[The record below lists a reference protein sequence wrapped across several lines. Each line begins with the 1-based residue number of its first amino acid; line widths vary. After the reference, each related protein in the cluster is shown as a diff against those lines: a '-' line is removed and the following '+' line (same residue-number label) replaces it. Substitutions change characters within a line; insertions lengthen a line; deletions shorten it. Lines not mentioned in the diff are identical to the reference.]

1 MKLKTLLLF
10 LSLFMVTLLW
20 ADPVSQNVARE
31 KAIRFV
37 SKYGKTIARNAKN
50 MYYAPGKAQVK
61 KMPYYVFNTSDNN
74 GFVIVSGDD
83 RTAEILAYSDES
95 NFDAGDIPENMSAW
109 LSYYADVI
117 GSLEKNTPVK
127 AKSIY
132 YDTPMNSYGAIA
144 PLLSCTWNQGSPY
157 YDRCPLVEGRR
168 CYTGCVCTAAVQVM
182 YFHKWPQ
189 AASTN
194 IPAHSFTYNNI
205 RYTENELP
213 SVTFDWNSMKDSYS
227 DGETGQPATAVAV
240 LMQYVG
246 QAIKSGYGPNGTG
259 SSFTEVEYALKNN
272 FGYDGNIQHLFR
284 SNYTTQAWEE
294 MMCRELAERR
304 PVLYAGTSSGGAH
317 AFVCDGYDGNGL
329 FHINWGWG
337 GMCNGYFKLSVL
349 NPDDNSGMGA
359 SSSNDGY
366 SMNQDVLI
374 GIQPPS
380 AHTDNPVATFY
391 SDTNYNGKA
400 VDLPEGEFNLSALQS
415 YGISNDDI
423 ASLKVKTGFKV
434 VVYEN
439 DNFGGKTKSYTASID
454 DMGVEWR
461 DEVSSIKIEP
471 YGKSGMSGNFKLQ
484 NRNSGKFLDLDNNS
498 TSNNTA
504 IIQYDDE
511 GVEASQTWTLTEV
524 DGGKGVYSICAYGN
538 KGRGMDVVD
547 WSKDNG
553 AQVQLYD
560 YLGNSHQQ
568 FILYDHGDGY
578 YQLVARNSGKVVEI
592 PSSSKNNG
600 EWIKIYDNNGSATQQ
615 WSLVENTCNEA
626 SAVTLYVDAD
636 YKGKAVTL
644 SEGEYTLSRLGLF
657 NVKDN
662 DMSSLKVTPGF
673 KAIIY
678 EDDNFGGKSKSYTS
692 STSSVGGDWNDKMSS
707 IRVEVCGQS
716 GLAGDYKLQNRNS
729 GKFLDLEN
737 NSTANNTAIIQ
748 YDDEGTDASQIW
760 VLTEVESGKGVY
772 SICTSSAR
780 RQGMDVADWSRD
792 NGAQVQVYEYVGG
805 RNQQFIIVD
814 RGEGYYQLVSRL
826 SGKVVEIPSSSTDN
840 GEWIKLYDNNGTA
853 TQQWK
858 LIEPSVYVGIGN
870 VGGVAGVNVSQNGNT
885 IIVNGAKGKNIA
897 VYGVSGMR
905 LYSAP
910 IDSDSYSILMSDM
923 STGVYIVKIDSVTYK
938 ILIKR

>member
-1 MKLKTLLLF
+1 MKILKSLTLLLALV
-10 LSLFMVTLLW
+10 LS
-20 ADPVSQNVARE
+20 
-31 KAIRFV
+31 
-37 SKYGKTIARNAKN
+37 G
-50 MYYAPGKAQVK
+50 
-61 KMPYYVFNTSDNN
+61 
-74 GFVIVSGDD
+74 
-83 RTAEILAYSDES
+83 
-95 NFDAGDIPENMSAW
+95 AGDVTAQSTGVYVGGHIRRERPAT
-109 LSYYADVI
+109 I
-117 GSLEKNTPVK
+117 EKLR
-127 AKSIY
+127 
-132 YDTPMNSYGAIA
+132 NSG
-144 PLLSCTWNQGSPY
+144 
-157 YDRCPLVEGRR
+157 
-168 CYTGCVCTAAVQVM
+168 
-182 YFHKWPQ
+182 
-189 AASTN
+189 
-194 IPAHSFTYNNI
+194 FTYVILFNVNVEPDG
-205 RYTENELP
+205 TL
-213 SVTFDWNSMKDSYS
+213 TT
-227 DGETGQPATAVAV
+227 DGETVCKDGKYVFGNTQPD
-240 LMQYVG
+240 YVSD
-246 QAIKSGYGPNGTG
+246 IKKLKQSPTTISRIEICIGGWGNESYERIKDLINSGGTG
-259 SSFTEVEYALKNN
+259 SGSILYRNFKALKDAIPEIDAVNN
-272 FGYDGNIQHLFR
+272 DDEHCYDVSTAVKFHKMMYDLGYKTTVAPYTNRGFWESLVSQLGDRCDRILIQCYDGGAGNNPSDWHFGNRVLHAGR
-284 SNYTTQAWEE
+284 MNYQEGGVDACVAQMESWKNNNGVSGGFIWVYNDETWNLNQWATR
-294 MMCRELAERR
+294 MLRVFGTKSSDDGR
-304 PVLYAGTSSGGAH
+304 VTLYADSDYS
-317 AFVCDGYDGNGL
+317 
-329 FHINWGWG
+329 
-337 GMCNGYFKLSVL
+337 
-349 NPDDNSGMGA
+349 
-359 SSSNDGY
+359 GY
-366 SMNQDVLI
+366 SK
-374 GIQPPS
+374 S
-380 AHTDNPVATFY
+380 
-391 SDTNYNGKA
+391 
-400 VDLPEGEFNLSALQS
+400 LPEGNYTQADLAM
-415 YGISNDDI
+415 YGITAKDI
-423 ASLKVKTGFKV
+423 SSLKVTKGFKV
-434 VVYEN
+434 TLYEN
-439 DNFGGKTKSYTASID
+439 ADLTGGSKSWTSDASFVGED
-454 DMGVEWR
+454 WNDKA
-461 DEVSSIKIEP
+461 SSLRIEP
-471 YGKSGMSGNFKLQ
+471 CGKSGMSGNFKLQ

-524 DGGKGVYSICAYGN
+524 DGGRGVYSICAYGN

-560 YLGNSHQQ
+560 YLGNTHQQ

-678 EDDNFGGKSKSYTS
+678 EDDNFGGKSTSYTS

-897 VYGVSGMR
+897 VYGVSGRMVQSLTAQSDR
-905 LYSAP
+905 LRITLDDIPSG
-910 IDSDSYSILMSDM
+910 I
-923 STGVYIVKIDSVTYK
+923 YIIRIAREVFKIK
-938 ILIKR
+938 L

>member
-1 MKLKTLLLF
+1 M
-10 LSLFMVTLLW
+10 
-20 ADPVSQNVARE
+20 
-31 KAIRFV
+31 
-37 SKYGKTIARNAKN
+37 
-50 MYYAPGKAQVK
+50 
-61 KMPYYVFNTSDNN
+61 
-74 GFVIVSGDD
+74 
-83 RTAEILAYSDES
+83 
-95 NFDAGDIPENMSAW
+95 
-109 LSYYADVI
+109 
-117 GSLEKNTPVK
+117 
-127 AKSIY
+127 
-132 YDTPMNSYGAIA
+132 
-144 PLLSCTWNQGSPY
+144 
-157 YDRCPLVEGRR
+157 
-168 CYTGCVCTAAVQVM
+168 
-182 YFHKWPQ
+182 
-189 AASTN
+189 
-194 IPAHSFTYNNI
+194 
-205 RYTENELP
+205 
-213 SVTFDWNSMKDSYS
+213 
-227 DGETGQPATAVAV
+227 
-240 LMQYVG
+240 
-246 QAIKSGYGPNGTG
+246 
-259 SSFTEVEYALKNN
+259 
-272 FGYDGNIQHLFR
+272 
-284 SNYTTQAWEE
+284 
-294 MMCRELAERR
+294 
-304 PVLYAGTSSGGAH
+304 
-317 AFVCDGYDGNGL
+317 
-329 FHINWGWG
+329 
-337 GMCNGYFKLSVL
+337 
-349 NPDDNSGMGA
+349 
-359 SSSNDGY
+359 
-366 SMNQDVLI
+366 
-374 GIQPPS
+374 
-380 AHTDNPVATFY
+380 
-391 SDTNYNGKA
+391 
-400 VDLPEGEFNLSALQS
+400 
-415 YGISNDDI
+415 YGITAKDI
-423 ASLKVKTGFKV
+423 SSLKVTKGFKV
-434 VVYEN
+434 TLYEN
-439 DNFGGKTKSYTASID
+439 ADLTGGSKSWTSDASFVGED
-454 DMGVEWR
+454 WNDKA
-461 DEVSSIKIEP
+461 SSLRIEP
-471 YGKSGMSGNFKLQ
+471 CGKSGMSGNFKLQ

-560 YLGNSHQQ
+560 YLGNTHQQ

-716 GLAGDYKLQNRNS
+716 GLGGDYKLQNRNS

-772 SICTSSAR
+772 SICTSSDR
-780 RQGMDVADWSRD
+780 HQGMDVADWSRD

-897 VYGVSGMR
+897 VYGVSGRMVQSLTAQSDR
-905 LYSAP
+905 LRITLDDIPSG
-910 IDSDSYSILMSDM
+910 I
-923 STGVYIVKIDSVTYK
+923 YIIRIAREVFKIK
-938 ILIKR
+938 L

>member
-1 MKLKTLLLF
+1 MGKIKILKSLTLLLA
-10 LSLFMVTLLW
+10 L
-20 ADPVSQNVARE
+20 
-31 KAIRFV
+31 
-37 SKYGKTIARNAKN
+37 
-50 MYYAPGKAQVK
+50 
-61 KMPYYVFNTSDNN
+61 VF
-74 GFVIVSGDD
+74 SG
-83 RTAEILAYSDES
+83 
-95 NFDAGDIPENMSAW
+95 AGDVTAQSTGVYVGGHIRRERPAT
-109 LSYYADVI
+109 I
-117 GSLEKNTPVK
+117 EKLR
-127 AKSIY
+127 
-132 YDTPMNSYGAIA
+132 NSG
-144 PLLSCTWNQGSPY
+144 
-157 YDRCPLVEGRR
+157 
-168 CYTGCVCTAAVQVM
+168 
-182 YFHKWPQ
+182 
-189 AASTN
+189 
-194 IPAHSFTYNNI
+194 FTYVILFNVNVEPDG
-205 RYTENELP
+205 TL
-213 SVTFDWNSMKDSYS
+213 TT
-227 DGETGQPATAVAV
+227 DGETVCKDGKYVFGNTQPD
-240 LMQYVG
+240 YVSD
-246 QAIKSGYGPNGTG
+246 IKKLKQSPTTISRIEICIGGWGNESYKRIKDLINSGGTG
-259 SSFTEVEYALKNN
+259 SGSILYRNFKALKDAIPEIDAVNN
-272 FGYDGNIQHLFR
+272 DDEHCYDVSTAVKFHKMMYDLGYKTTVAPYTNREFWESLVSQLGDRCDRILIQCYDGGAGNNPSDWHFGNRVLHAGR
-284 SNYTTQAWEE
+284 MNYQEGGVDACVAQMESWKNNNGVSGGFIWVYNDETWNLNQWATR
-294 MMCRELAERR
+294 MLRVFGTKSSDDGR
-304 PVLYAGTSSGGAH
+304 VTLYADSDYS
-317 AFVCDGYDGNGL
+317 
-329 FHINWGWG
+329 
-337 GMCNGYFKLSVL
+337 
-349 NPDDNSGMGA
+349 
-359 SSSNDGY
+359 GY
-366 SMNQDVLI
+366 SK
-374 GIQPPS
+374 S
-380 AHTDNPVATFY
+380 
-391 SDTNYNGKA
+391 
-400 VDLPEGEFNLSALQS
+400 LPEGNYTQADLAM
-415 YGISNDDI
+415 YGITAKDI
-423 ASLKVKTGFKV
+423 SSLKVTKGFKV
-434 VVYEN
+434 TLYEN
-439 DNFGGKTKSYTASID
+439 ADLTGGSKSWTSDASFVGED
-454 DMGVEWR
+454 WNDKA
-461 DEVSSIKIEP
+461 SSLRIEP
-471 YGKSGMSGNFKLQ
+471 CGKSGMSGNFKLQ

-716 GLAGDYKLQNRNS
+716 GLGGDYKLQNRNS

-897 VYGVSGMR
+897 VYSVSGRMVQSLTAQSDR
-905 LYSAP
+905 LRITLDDIPSG
-910 IDSDSYSILMSDM
+910 I
-923 STGVYIVKIDSVTYK
+923 YIIRIAREVFKIK
-938 ILIKR
+938 L

>member
-1 MKLKTLLLF
+1 MGKIKILKSLTLLLA
-10 LSLFMVTLLW
+10 L
-20 ADPVSQNVARE
+20 
-31 KAIRFV
+31 
-37 SKYGKTIARNAKN
+37 
-50 MYYAPGKAQVK
+50 
-61 KMPYYVFNTSDNN
+61 VF
-74 GFVIVSGDD
+74 SG
-83 RTAEILAYSDES
+83 
-95 NFDAGDIPENMSAW
+95 AGDVTAQSTGVYVGGHIRRERPAT
-109 LSYYADVI
+109 I
-117 GSLEKNTPVK
+117 EKLR
-127 AKSIY
+127 
-132 YDTPMNSYGAIA
+132 NSG
-144 PLLSCTWNQGSPY
+144 
-157 YDRCPLVEGRR
+157 
-168 CYTGCVCTAAVQVM
+168 
-182 YFHKWPQ
+182 
-189 AASTN
+189 
-194 IPAHSFTYNNI
+194 FTYVILFNVNVEPDG
-205 RYTENELP
+205 TL
-213 SVTFDWNSMKDSYS
+213 TT
-227 DGETGQPATAVAV
+227 DGETVCKDGKYVFGNTQPD
-240 LMQYVG
+240 YVSD
-246 QAIKSGYGPNGTG
+246 IKKLKQSPTTISRIEICIGGWGNESYERIKDLINSGGTG
-259 SSFTEVEYALKNN
+259 SGSILYRNFKALKDAIPEIDAVNN
-272 FGYDGNIQHLFR
+272 DDEHCYDVSTAVKFHKMMYDLGYKTTVAPYTNRGFWESLVSQLGDKCDRILIQCYDGGAGNNPSDWHFGNRVLHAGR
-284 SNYTTQAWEE
+284 MNYQEGGVDACVAQMESWKNNNGVSGGFIWVYNDETWNLNQWATR
-294 MMCRELAERR
+294 MLRVFGTKSSDDGR
-304 PVLYAGTSSGGAH
+304 VTLYADSDYS
-317 AFVCDGYDGNGL
+317 
-329 FHINWGWG
+329 
-337 GMCNGYFKLSVL
+337 
-349 NPDDNSGMGA
+349 
-359 SSSNDGY
+359 GY
-366 SMNQDVLI
+366 SK
-374 GIQPPS
+374 S
-380 AHTDNPVATFY
+380 
-391 SDTNYNGKA
+391 
-400 VDLPEGEFNLSALQS
+400 LPEGNYTQADLAM
-415 YGISNDDI
+415 YGITAKDI
-423 ASLKVKTGFKV
+423 SSLKVTKGFKV
-434 VVYEN
+434 TLYEN
-439 DNFGGKTKSYTASID
+439 ADLTGGSKSWTSDASFVGED
-454 DMGVEWR
+454 WNDKA
-461 DEVSSIKIEP
+461 SSLRIEP
-471 YGKSGMSGNFKLQ
+471 CGKSGMSGNFKLQ

-560 YLGNSHQQ
+560 YLGNTHQQ

-707 IRVEVCGQS
+707 IRVEVCGKS
-716 GLAGDYKLQNRNS
+716 GLGGDYKLQNRNS

-772 SICTSSAR
+772 SICTSSDR

-897 VYGVSGMR
+897 VYGVSGRMVQSLTAQSDR
-905 LYSAP
+905 LRITLDDIPSG
-910 IDSDSYSILMSDM
+910 I
-923 STGVYIVKIDSVTYK
+923 YIIRIAREVFKIK
-938 ILIKR
+938 L

>member
-1 MKLKTLLLF
+1 MSKIKILKSLTLLLALV
-10 LSLFMVTLLW
+10 LS
-20 ADPVSQNVARE
+20 
-31 KAIRFV
+31 
-37 SKYGKTIARNAKN
+37 G
-50 MYYAPGKAQVK
+50 
-61 KMPYYVFNTSDNN
+61 
-74 GFVIVSGDD
+74 
-83 RTAEILAYSDES
+83 
-95 NFDAGDIPENMSAW
+95 AGDVTAQSTGVYVGGHIRRERPAT
-109 LSYYADVI
+109 I
-117 GSLEKNTPVK
+117 EKLR
-127 AKSIY
+127 
-132 YDTPMNSYGAIA
+132 NSG
-144 PLLSCTWNQGSPY
+144 
-157 YDRCPLVEGRR
+157 
-168 CYTGCVCTAAVQVM
+168 
-182 YFHKWPQ
+182 
-189 AASTN
+189 
-194 IPAHSFTYNNI
+194 FTYVILFNVNVESDG
-205 RYTENELP
+205 TL
-213 SVTFDWNSMKDSYS
+213 TT
-227 DGETGQPATAVAV
+227 DGETVCKDGKYVFGNTQPD
-240 LMQYVG
+240 YVSD
-246 QAIKSGYGPNGTG
+246 IKKLKQSPTTISRIEICIGGWGNESYIRIKDLINSGGTG
-259 SSFTEVEYALKNN
+259 SGSNLYRNFKALKDAIPEIDAVNN
-272 FGYDGNIQHLFR
+272 DDEHCYDVSTAVKFHQMMYDLGYKTTVAPYTNHGFWESLVSQLGDRCDRILIQCYDGGAGNNPSDWHFGNRVLHAGR
-284 SNYTTQAWEE
+284 MNYQEGGVDACVAQMESWKNNNGVSGGFIWVYNDETWNLNRWATR
-294 MMCRELAERR
+294 MLRVFGTKSSDDGR
-304 PVLYAGTSSGGAH
+304 VTLYADSDYS
-317 AFVCDGYDGNGL
+317 
-329 FHINWGWG
+329 
-337 GMCNGYFKLSVL
+337 
-349 NPDDNSGMGA
+349 
-359 SSSNDGY
+359 GY
-366 SMNQDVLI
+366 SK
-374 GIQPPS
+374 S
-380 AHTDNPVATFY
+380 
-391 SDTNYNGKA
+391 
-400 VDLPEGEFNLSALQS
+400 LPEGNYTQADLAM
-415 YGISNDDI
+415 YGITAKDI
-423 ASLKVKTGFKV
+423 SSLKVTKGFKV
-434 VVYEN
+434 TLYEN
-439 DNFGGKTKSYTASID
+439 ADLTGGSKSWTSDASFVGED
-454 DMGVEWR
+454 WNDKA
-461 DEVSSIKIEP
+461 SSLRIEP

-504 IIQYDDE
+504 IVQYDDE

-524 DGGKGVYSICAYGN
+524 DGGRGVYSICAYGN

-560 YLGNSHQQ
+560 YLGNNHQQ

-644 SEGEYTLSRLGLF
+644 SEGEYSLSRLGLF

-678 EDDNFGGKSKSYTS
+678 EDDNFGGMSKSYTS

-716 GLAGDYKLQNRNS
+716 GLVGDYKLQNRNS

-780 RQGMDVADWSRD
+780 RQGMDVADWSRA
-792 NGAQVQVYEYVGG
+792 NGAQVQVYEYLGG

-826 SGKVVEIPSSSTDN
+826 SGKVVEIPNSRTDN

-858 LIEPSVYVGIGN
+858 FIEPSVYVGIGN

-897 VYGVSGMR
+897 VYGVSGML